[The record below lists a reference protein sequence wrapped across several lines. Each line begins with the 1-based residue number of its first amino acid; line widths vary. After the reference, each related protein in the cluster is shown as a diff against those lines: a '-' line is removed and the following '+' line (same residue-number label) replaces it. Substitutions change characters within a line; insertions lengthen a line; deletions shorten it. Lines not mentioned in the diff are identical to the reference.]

1 MEKPEYRAAIRTLN
15 DNLRQTFIG
24 GRVVITEGVAALED
38 GTLRRL
44 ISKVKAFNSFEKTN
58 DPHGEHDF
66 GSIDLGRQKF
76 FWKVDYYDLTMKAGS
91 DDPANP
97 EITTRVLTIMRADE
111 Y

>member
-1 MEKPEYRAAIRTLN
+1 MERPEHTATIRTLN
-15 DNLRQTFIG
+15 DNLRQTFID
-24 GRVVITEGVAALED
+24 GRVVMTEGVAALEK

-44 ISKVKAFNSFEKTN
+44 ISEVKAFDDFKKGN

-66 GSIDLGRQKF
+66 GSLDLGGQKF
-76 FWKVDYYDLTMKAGS
+76 FWKIDYYDLTMKAGS
-91 DDPANP
+91 DDPANS